1 MLSEMESFWR
11 VVSRGAIR
19 SLQLQERR
27 HGKEATALILERND
41 DDLGHGSAAEISKK
55 WSDSEYIL
63 RVQPT
68 DFQTDHM
75 WVLKGRGVKDISK
88 LLAWASGRKEL
99 LTFKIRGFN
108 LIIQTSSFFHNTR
121 KRGQLYI
128 CIFNKTEVIWSWE
141 AAAPWRQDMA
151 HWCAYCLRPGPVG
164 KKQLFVS
171 AWLLAAGSL
180 SLGPWSKVFS

>member
-11 VVSRGAIR
+11 VVSREAIR

-128 CIFNKTEVIWSWE
+128 CIFNKTEVQSHEDYWQPWDQRPHEPSSHNQHAWGCKASFATSICVSWKYWSR
-141 AAAPWRQDMA
+141 AS
-151 HWCAYCLRPGPVG
+151 RP
-164 KKQLFVS
+164 S
-171 AWLLAAGSL
+171 N
-180 SLGPWSKVFS
+180 